1 MYVKPLIIF
10 ETKLNGT
17 LVDSFRVFRTPH
29 TLKTF
34 LESWNYMQPS
44 PSGEMSEVL
53 PEFRL
58 GTRLRFNLDDYLCR
72 SDILWGPRFIIG
84 RAMRMDGK
92 RLFVDAPMTKIG
104 AFGLANSSREWRE
117 IPFHHGMA
125 DAVID
130 LTNMRQLWPKCE
142 FSRSELA
149 RFMTRVA
156 RQRYIIRG
164 R

>member
-1 MYVKPLIIF
+1 MLHCGDRLQINNPIKQNISNTINRMAIKSKAPGADNANNPVEKV
-10 ETKLNGT
+10 NT
-17 LVDSFRVFRTPH
+17 L
-29 TLKTF
+29 
-34 LESWNYMQPS
+34 
-44 PSGEMSEVL
+44 
-53 PEFRL
+53 
-58 GTRLRFNLDDYLCR
+58 
-72 SDILWGPRFIIG
+72 
-84 RAMRMDGK
+84 RMDGK

-104 AFGLANSSREWRE
+104 AFGLANSPREWRE